1 MQVSTYGQLSASAH
15 NLGGALQFDRDLP
28 GDLPVLVGTQ
38 SVLALD
44 SGLVLYLS
52 KSADLVDARSQNLL
66 QPGIMAA
73 FLLEGQA
80 DVSLG
85 HERVYCDAGRDS
97 QRAILVNLTDQ
108 DQFQRHWQAGR
119 RETKLCLSFSPAWFE
134 QCAAADS
141 LCSARLLQFRRSHWQ
156 SLPWQPSADIV
167 QRAYRLVDQHDG
179 HTPLIRR
186 LQYES
191 FALDL
196 ATEILLGIDARDR
209 APRAGGRLA
218 CCVERLKDW
227 LDSGTADH
235 LGISQMARELGT
247 NAVDLQNGFRER
259 HGTTIAAYLR
269 RNRLERARMAI
280 CQQGV
285 SVDEAAVLAGYEYV
299 SSFSSAFKREYGFSP
314 SRARG
319 R

>member
-15 NLGGALQFDRDLP
+15 NLGGDLRFDRDLP
-28 GDLPVLVGTQ
+28 GDMPVLVGTQ

-66 QPGIMAA
+66 SPGIMAA

-85 HERVYCDAGRDS
+85 HERVYCDAGRES

-119 RETKLCLSFSPAWFE
+119 QETKLCLSFSPAWFE
-134 QCAAADS
+134 RCADADS

-156 SLPWQPSADIV
+156 SLPWQPSAEIL
-167 QRAYRLVDQHDG
+167 QRAHRLLGSHDG
-179 HTPLIRR
+179 HAPFIRR

-191 FALDL
+191 FTLDL
-196 ATEILLGIDARDR
+196 ATEILLSIDATGR
-209 APRAGGRLA
+209 APRTGGRLA
-218 CCVERLKDW
+218 CCVARLKEW

-269 RNRLERARMAI
+269 RMRLEKAYRAIRQEGI
-280 CQQGV
+280 
-285 SVDEAAVLAGYEYV
+285 SVDEAAELAGYAYV
-299 SSFSSAFKREYGFSP
+299 SSFSSAFKREYGFPP
-314 SRARG
+314 SRAR
-319 R
+319 